1 MRAAV
6 ILCVALLTVN
16 VYGATAGA
24 WTYNDISA
32 WTTSYADCALNAQS
46 PIDIPRTSL
55 TNDYTTTTNIQTSYS
70 SKSGLSIENSG
81 GHTQKVTGAWGTT
94 NWNSKDYTMAQF
106 HSHQP
111 SEHTFD
117 GMRYD
122 MELHFVHQYGTAT
135 DYLVLTAFFNIG
147 PTASAFLTKIGY
159 ASGNTTSD
167 ASNAIS

>member
-55 TNDYTTTTNIQTSYS
+55 TNNYSTVTNIQTSLS
-70 SKSGLSIENSG
+70 AKSGLKIKNAG
-81 GHTQKVTGAWGTT
+81 GKTQKVSQCY
-94 NWNSKDYTMAQF
+94 NSTHINLQSTLLM
-106 HSHQP
+106 
-111 SEHTFD
+111 
-117 GMRYD
+117 
-122 MELHFVHQYGTAT
+122 V
-135 DYLVLTAFFNIG
+135 
-147 PTASAFLTKIGY
+147 
-159 ASGNTTSD
+159 
-167 ASNAIS
+167 